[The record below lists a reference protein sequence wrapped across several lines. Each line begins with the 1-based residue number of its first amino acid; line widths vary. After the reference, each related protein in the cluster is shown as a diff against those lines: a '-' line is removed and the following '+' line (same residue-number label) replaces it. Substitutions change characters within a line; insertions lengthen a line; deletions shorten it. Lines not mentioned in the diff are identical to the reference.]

1 MNKKHPSQI
10 HILLDKIE
18 VMSIMNCSGIFTGE
32 NMQANW
38 RTYQKT
44 NMGFGVVAGEYND
57 SDSNL
62 NIVHDPDV
70 VDMPVQNK
78 SSS

>member
-1 MNKKHPSQI
+1 MKKKHSSQI

-38 RTYQKT
+38 RSYQKA
-44 NMGFGVVAGEYND
+44 NMGFGLIAGVDNH
-57 SDSNL
+57 SDSNI
-62 NIVHDPDV
+62 NIVHDPDI
-70 VDMPVQNK
+70 VDMPIQD
-78 SSS
+78 SSNS

>member
-1 MNKKHPSQI
+1 MKKKAASPI

-18 VMSIMNCSGIFTGE
+18 VMTIMNNSGIFTGD
-32 NMQANW
+32 NLQANW

-44 NMGFGVVAGEYND
+44 NMGFGLVVGEDNH
-57 SDSNL
+57 SNSNV

-70 VDMPVQNK
+70 MDMPIRST
-78 SSS
+78 SSN